1 MLLGFF
7 LTIVMIKLAEQAF
20 LSSNSITIISS
31 WSKEFELALLAACH
45 YGNVAFISQEDEV
58 ALCHG
63 PQCGTVV
70 VASPVTC
77 PARF

>member
-31 WSKEFELALLAACH
+31 WSKEFELAFSQPAITGTLPSYLRKMKLRSAMAHSVAQLWLLH
-45 YGNVAFISQEDEV
+45 Q
-58 ALCHG
+58 
-63 PQCGTVV
+63 
-70 VASPVTC
+70 
-77 PARF
+77 